1 MGHVLVVGNASVML
15 DGTAVMCGGG
25 SLGILL
31 FQAPRQ
37 AVYVA
42 KTLAL
47 KVLLLS
53 QHLLLFCFLFL
64 LF

>member
-1 MGHVLVVGNASVML
+1 MLVLGNASAML
-15 DGTAVMCGGG
+15 DGTAVMVELGGG
-25 SLGILL
+25 GVLL

-47 KVLLLS
+47 KVLPPS